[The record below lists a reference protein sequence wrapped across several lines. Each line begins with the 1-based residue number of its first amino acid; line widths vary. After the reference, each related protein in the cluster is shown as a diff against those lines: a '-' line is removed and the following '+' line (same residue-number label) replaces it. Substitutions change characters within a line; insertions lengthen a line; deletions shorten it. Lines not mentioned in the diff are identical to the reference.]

1 MDVFKIHQDVISD
14 YAEYTQSFIKISDKR
29 ISEKVRNGIE
39 NGLLWPEPLLQLNPS
54 FEPGQSIEQLVADKT
69 LHPECSQIFRIK
81 SEHDQLGKTLC
92 LHTHQHQAIEA
103 YLRDEPY
110 VLTTGTGS
118 GKSLSYIIPI
128 VDHILKKGSG
138 QGLQAIIVYPMNA
151 LANSQREELDKF
163 LKLGYGQNGPPVTYA
178 RYTGQESTEDREA
191 ILKNPPDILLTNYI
205 MLELILTRV
214 GERDL
219 VKSADGLRFLIFD
232 ELHTY
237 RGRQGADVAML
248 IRRCRDAFG
257 SEGMHCVG
265 TSATMESTGTT
276 LDQAQTVA
284 DVATKIFG
292 ERVSPA
298 NVIGET
304 LRRTTTEIDFTTET
318 GVRALKQAIGN
329 EDPSAMDFHQFIKSP
344 MASWLESTFGL
355 KREATTERLI
365 RQSPTAIGGDD
376 GAAKKLAELVA
387 IGQSEAEQKI
397 EAFLYGG
404 TRDEATN
411 PATGFKVFAFR
422 LHQFVTRG
430 DTAWGTLENENDRFL
445 TLRGQQYK
453 PGDRS
458 KILLPMVFCRCC
470 GQEYYRVDAPK
481 HFDDGHTPIEAREN
495 FKKSVDEEVESGYLY
510 YSTKN
515 PWPTD
520 LADIIERVP
529 ADWLEPHKDGT
540 RIKRGKAVPQLI
552 NVGTDGLPS
561 SEGLEVAFINGTFR
575 FCLNP
580 DCQVAYNARQRSDI
594 AKLAT
599 IGIDGRSTA
608 TTILALST
616 ILKLRLEGDLPD
628 KAKKLLSFTDNR
640 QDASL
645 QAGHF
650 NDFVEM
656 SLLRS
661 ALYRAMNRSA
671 TGGLDYDELVLKVE
685 KAMDLPMHLYSKEEL
700 RGPALDET
708 RRALRSVIRYHL
720 YRDLERDWRVTSP
733 SLEQCGLLKIKYRG
747 VEDCAND
754 QAFWEN
760 APSSKDTQPPHGL
773 LAAATPEQRQNV
785 LTTLLDHLRRSLA
798 IKEDSLDA
806 TQQEKIAQ
814 QSSQRLCDPWVIED
828 TRDMTKAS
836 VAWPRSQMKGE
847 RGYADIYMSPQS
859 NFGLYLNRPGVLP
872 EAEEKLS
879 LGDRGQI
886 IQDLFRCIKVWGLVE
901 EVRDPLAGSLT
912 PGYQIPSS
920 MFVWTA
926 GDGSEAMRDNL
937 RITQASTESTEGNRY
952 FIELYKLFAD
962 LGSGLEAR
970 EHTAQVPGNVREE
983 REGNFREGNLPIMF
997 CSPTMELGVDISQLN
1012 VVNMRNVP
1020 PTPANYAQRSG
1031 RAGRSGQAAL
1041 VYTYCSGFSP
1051 HDQYYFR
1058 NPARMVAGAVTAP
1071 RIDLLNRDLIQSHV
1085 HAIWLAEAGLNLG
1098 KTLSEQ
1104 VLEVNEDDLKLP
1116 LKDSL
1121 REALEDNRIGLRTLK
1136 KCRHLIKTMVPEI
1149 ETASWWREDWLNDVV
1164 TRLPQTFEEACER
1177 WRSLFRAATQQRMYH
1192 NKIVGDL
1199 SRDAKDRDRS
1209 KRLRSQAES
1218 QRDLLIN
1225 PQNVMQGDFYSYRY
1239 FASEGFLP
1247 GYNFPRLPLSA
1258 FIPARRGRQGRDEY
1272 LSRPR
1277 FLAVSEFGPRAIV
1290 YHEGARYRV
1299 NRVSLQFANDSNEIT
1314 ESVMKVC
1321 SQCGYC
1327 HPVAENGIQYDTC
1340 QACGV
1345 QLDAQDE
1352 IRPLIRLQNVTAKRT
1367 DRISSD
1373 EEERLRVGYQIQN
1386 TYRFAVVNGE
1396 PDFRRAESCL
1406 NDDRLITLKYGDATT
1421 IWRINCGW
1429 RHRKNENEMGFLLD
1443 VERGY
1448 WKTNADVDD
1457 GDRSDPESQNIRRV
1471 VPYVQDVRNALTFE
1485 LEESRST
1492 QFMATLQAALKQAI
1506 QKVFQLESSELAVEP
1521 LPNVEER
1528 NMLLF
1533 YEASEGGA
1541 GVLRQIAEDP
1551 NMLSVIAREALE
1563 LCHYDPDTGED
1574 LATEIPQ
1581 IECEAACYDCLLDY
1595 GNQPDH
1601 KHIDRKEILPFLR
1614 QLLEAR
1620 TEASGSS
1627 VSRADHYD
1635 DLFKR
1640 CGSDLEKKWLK
1651 QVYDQQLLLPNEGQ
1665 KLIEECSTRPD
1676 FYYVQNGKFAIY
1688 IDGTPHDDPEQK
1700 AKDNDINN
1708 LLIDRGYVVIRF
1720 HYAADWNAIFD
1731 EYSEIFG
1738 QRKGSQS

>member
-1 MDVFKIHQDVISD
+1 MDVFKIHQEVISD
-14 YAEYTQSFIKISDKR
+14 YSEYTQSFIKIADAR
-29 ISEKVRNGIE
+29 ISKKVRTGIE
-39 NGLLWPEPLLQLNPS
+39 DGLLWPEPLLQLNPS
-54 FEPGQSIEQLVADKT
+54 FEPGRSIEQLVAAKT
-69 LHPECSQIFRIK
+69 IHSECGQIFRIK
-81 SEHDQLGKTLC
+81 SEQDPHGKTLC
-92 LHTHQHQAIEA
+92 LHTHQQQAIEA

-128 VDHILKKGSG
+128 VDHILKRGSG
-138 QGLQAIIVYPMNA
+138 HGLQAIIVYPMNA

-163 LKLGYGQNGPPVTYA
+163 LKLGYGEGGAPVTYA
-178 RYTGQESTEDREA
+178 RYTGQESTEEREV
-191 ILKNPPDILLTNYI
+191 ILKDPPDILLTNYI
-205 MLELILTRV
+205 MLELILTRI
-214 GERDL
+214 GERSL
-219 VKSADGLRFLIFD
+219 VKSADGLRFLVFD

-257 SEGMHCVG
+257 SQGMHCVG
-265 TSATMESTGTT
+265 TSATMESKGTT
-276 LDQAQTVA
+276 LVQAQVVA

-292 ERVSPA
+292 ERVLPE

-304 LRRTTTEIDFTTET
+304 LRRTTAEIDFQSDS
-318 GVRALKQAIGN
+318 GVQTLKQSIR
-329 EDPSAMDFHQFIKSP
+329 EDDPLEMDFHQFINSP

-355 KREATTERLI
+355 KREPDTDRLI
-365 RQSPTAIGGDD
+365 RQTPRAIGGND
-376 GAAKKLAELVA
+376 GAAKKLAGLVGIA
-387 IGQSEAEQKI
+387 ESEAEEKI
-397 EAFLYGG
+397 ESFLYGG
-404 TRDEATN
+404 TREQAIN

-422 LHQFVTRG
+422 LHQFITRG
-430 DTAWGTLENENDRFL
+430 DTAWATLENEQERFL
-445 TLRGQQYK
+445 TLRGQQFM

-470 GQEYYRVDAPK
+470 GQEYYRVNAPK
-481 HFDDGHTPIEAREN
+481 YFEDGDSPIEARED
-495 FKKSVDEEVESGYLY
+495 FKKSVDDEIESGYLY
-510 YSTKN
+510 RSTKH
-515 PWPTD
+515 PWPSEM
-520 LADIIERVP
+520 ADIVRRVP
-529 ADWLEPHKDGT
+529 ADWLESHQGDT
-540 RIKRGKAVPQLI
+540 RVKRGKAIPQLI
-552 NVGTDGLPS
+552 NIGTDGLPS
-561 SEGLEVAFINGTFR
+561 VEGLQFAFINGTFR
-575 FCLNP
+575 YCLNP
-580 DCQVAYNARQRSDI
+580 ECQVAYNARQRSDI
-594 AKLAT
+594 AKLST

-616 ILKLRLEGDLPD
+616 ILKLRLEGDLPE

-661 ALYRAMNRSA
+661 ALYRAMHRS
-671 TGGLDYDELVLKVE
+671 GSEGLEYDELVLKVE
-685 KAMDLPMHLYSKEEL
+685 KAMNLPMHLYSKEEL

-747 VEDCAND
+747 VEECAND

-760 APSSKDTQPPHGL
+760 PPSSKDPQRPHRI

-785 LTTLLDHLRRSLA
+785 LNTLLDHLRRSLA
-798 IKEDSLDA
+798 IKEDSLNS

-814 QSSQRLCDPWVIED
+814 QSSQRLCDPWVIEE
-828 TRDMTKAS
+828 TGDMTKAT
-836 VAWPRSQMKGE
+836 VAWPRSQIKGE
-847 RGYADIYMSPQS
+847 RRHGDVYLSPQS
-859 NFGLYLNRPGVLP
+859 NFGLFLNRPDVLP
-872 EAEEKLS
+872 ESDEKLS
-879 LGDRGQI
+879 LAERGEI
-886 IQDLFRCIKVWGLVE
+886 ILDLFRCIKVWGLVE
-901 EVRDPLAGSLT
+901 EVNDPVGGSSI

-920 MFVWTA
+920 MFIWTA
-926 GDGSEAMRDNL
+926 GDGSEAMQDSL
-937 RITQASTESTEGNRY
+937 RVTQSSSEATEGNRY

-970 EHTAQVPGNVREE
+970 EHTAQVPANVREE
-983 REGNFREGNLPIMF
+983 REGLFREGQLPIMF

-1085 HAIWLAEAGLNLG
+1085 HAIWLAEAGIDLG

-1121 REALEDNRIGLRTLK
+1121 TEKLEDNGIGRRTLN

-1149 ETASWWREDWLNDVV
+1149 ESASWWREDWLNDVV

-1199 SRDAKDRDRS
+1199 SRDARDRDRS

-1327 HPVAENGIQYDTC
+1327 HPVVEDGTQFDTC
-1340 QACGV
+1340 ESCDV
-1345 QLDAQDE
+1345 QLDATDE

-1396 PDFRRAESCL
+1396 PDFRRAESCF
-1406 NDDRLITLKYGDATT
+1406 DGERLVTLKYGDATT

-1448 WKTNADVDD
+1448 WKTNSDVED
-1457 GDRSDPESQNIRRV
+1457 GDRSDPESKNIRRV

-1485 LEESRST
+1485 LESSRSN
-1492 QFMATLQAALKQAI
+1492 QFMATLQAAMKQAI

-1521 LPNVEER
+1521 LPDFDDR

-1541 GVLRQIAEDP
+1541 GILRQIAEDP
-1551 NMLSVIAREALE
+1551 ETLAMIAREAIE
-1563 LCHYDPDTGED
+1563 LCHYDPATGDD
-1574 LATEIPQ
+1574 LAANDSL

-1601 KHIDRKEILPFLR
+1601 RHIDRALILPFLR
-1614 QLLEAR
+1614 QLAAAR
-1620 TEASGSS
+1620 TEASGST
-1627 VSRADHYD
+1627 VSRADHYRY
-1635 DLFKR
+1635 LVER
-1640 CGSDLEKKWLK
+1640 CDSDLEKKWLK

-1676 FYYVQNGKFAIY
+1676 FYYVQNGRYAIY
-1688 IDGTPHDDPEQK
+1688 IDGPHHDTPEQK
-1700 AKDNDINN
+1700 AKDNAVNN
-1708 LLIDRGYVVIRF
+1708 ALLDRGYMSIRF
-1720 HYAADWNAIFD
+1720 HYAADWNGIFD
-1731 EYSEIFG
+1731 TYSEIFG
-1738 QRKGSQS
+1738 QRKGTQA